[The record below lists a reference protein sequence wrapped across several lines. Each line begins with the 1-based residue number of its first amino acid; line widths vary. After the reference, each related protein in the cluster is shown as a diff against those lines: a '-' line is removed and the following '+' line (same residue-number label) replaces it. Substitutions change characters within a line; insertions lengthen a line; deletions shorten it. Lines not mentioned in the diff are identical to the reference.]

1 MSALQCL
8 LLIFALIILVPTAG
22 HFLRKWDYERQ
33 ISGKRPERK
42 AKKNM
47 RLPEEKARPIWIWKW
62 MRSPMKPGLSR
73 TETGEGKN
81 GRLF

>member
-8 LLIFALIILVPTAG
+8 LLIFALIILVPTAD
-22 HFLRKWDYERQ
+22 HFLRRWDYERQ

-47 RLPEEKARPIWIWKW
+47 RLPEEKGPFNMDMEVDAV
-62 MRSPMKPGLSR
+62 
-73 TETGEGKN
+73 TYETRIKQDRN
-81 GRLF
+81 WRR

>member
-47 RLPEEKARPIWIWKW
+47 DMEVDAV
-62 MRSPMKPGLSR
+62 
-73 TETGEGKN
+73 TYETRIKQDRN
-81 GRLF
+81 WRR

>member
-8 LLIFALIILVPTAG
+8 LLFFEIINVAPTAVL
-22 HFLRKWDYERQ
+22 FLRYCVYARH

-47 RLPEEKARPIWIWKW
+47 RLPEEKGPSNMDIEVDAV
-62 MRSPMKPGLSR
+62 
-73 TETGEGKN
+73 TYETRIKQDRN
-81 GRLF
+81 WRR